1 MANKLTGK
9 IIYVDQFDAD
19 VELAPEGEPFIIKKI
34 RCLSAADGDIFRLED
49 ISGNRLLHMV
59 NNGANDTF
67 EVDFGPD
74 GYNFGNKG
82 LVIDVSDCTGMAA
95 TDGTDAAFIYL
106 V

>member
-1 MANKLTGK
+1 MANRLAGK
-9 IIYVDQFDAD
+9 IIYVDQFDTD
-19 VELAPEGEPFIIKKI
+19 VELAPEGEPFIVKKI
-34 RCLSAADGDIFRLED
+34 RCLSAADEDIFRLED

-59 NNGANDTF
+59 NTCANDTF

-95 TDGTDAAFIYL
+95 TDGIDAVWIHLA
-106 V
+106 